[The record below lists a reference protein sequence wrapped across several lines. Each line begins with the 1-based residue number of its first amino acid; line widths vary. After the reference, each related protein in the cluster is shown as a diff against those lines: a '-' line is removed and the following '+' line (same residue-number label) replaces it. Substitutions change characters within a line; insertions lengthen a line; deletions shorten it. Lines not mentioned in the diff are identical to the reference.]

1 MEQNTQQLIDD
12 LFAKLK
18 QAEQQNSQRDSEAQ
32 SLIDKH
38 LIAQPSAPYYMAQTM
53 IIQQATIKQLQN
65 QLEALQAS
73 QQQTS
78 SNKGGFLS
86 GLFGHKQQAP
96 NNGGWQQQP
105 YNTQNAQAN
114 YNQTHYNQGGY
125 PPGGAGFGG
134 YSRSGSFLGGALQT
148 AAGVA
153 GGMMLG
159 NLMMDMFSS
168 HRPEEIVNI
177 INDNPADMNTPDMAN
192 TGFDSSNNSFMPD
205 NNNFQDASFDTPDS
219 NGMNDAGF
227 DNNQFADTS
236 NGMDDMNTPFN
247 NGMDNNF
254 GGGFDNGFD
263 DDAFGGGG
271 FDDNDFFS

>member
-18 QAEQQNSQRDSEAQ
+18 QAEQQNGQRDSDAQ

-53 IIQQATIKQLQN
+53 IIQQATIKQLQS
-65 QLEALQAS
+65 QVEALNAR

-78 SNKGGFLS
+78 HNKEGFLS
-86 GLFGHKQQAP
+86 GLFGHKQQQAP

-105 YNTQNAQAN
+105 NYNQNAQPN
-114 YNQTHYNQGGY
+114 YNQPHYNQPSGPSG
-125 PPGGAGFGG
+125 GFGG
-134 YSRSGSFLGGALQT
+134 YSRTGSFLGGALQT

-153 GGMMLG
+153 GGMMIG

-177 INDNPADMNTPDMAN
+177 MNDNPTDMNNTPDMAN
-192 TGFDSSNNSFMPD
+192 NGFMPD
-205 NNNFQDASFDTPDS
+205 NNNMPDANFDSADPNS
-219 NGMNDAGF
+219 MNNAGF

-236 NGMDDMNTPFN
+236 NGMDDMNDPFN
-247 NGMDNNF
+247 NGMDSNF
-254 GGGFDNGFD
+254 DGGYDNGFD
-263 DDAFGGGG
+263 DDSFGGGGG
-271 FDDNDFFS
+271 FDDNSFFS